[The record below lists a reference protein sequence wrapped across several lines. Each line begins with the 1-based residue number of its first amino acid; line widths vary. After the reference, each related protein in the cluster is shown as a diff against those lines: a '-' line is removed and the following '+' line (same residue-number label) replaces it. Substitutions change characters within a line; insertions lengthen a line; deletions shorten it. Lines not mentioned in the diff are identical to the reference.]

1 MLFLNITLIWVVLCR
16 IDKLAILSLWWDIM
30 LEHCKLRLI
39 SSANHM
45 IEYLDGLTRLDLL
58 NHNSQHTT
66 IPLALASLPQTC
78 TQLAPSNW
86 NQASGVCA
94 TANHLLQVKH
104 HHAWNI
110 SCSASK
116 LSLHIKQSKSTPN
129 TTLRDKRIKKKKKW
143 TRVWIE
149 ICLWP

>member
-16 IDKLAILSLWWDIM
+16 IDKLAILSLLWDIM

-78 TQLAPSNW
+78 TQLAPSN
-86 NQASGVCA
+86 
-94 TANHLLQVKH
+94 
-104 HHAWNI
+104 
-110 SCSASK
+110 
-116 LSLHIKQSKSTPN
+116 
-129 TTLRDKRIKKKKKW
+129 
-143 TRVWIE
+143 
-149 ICLWP
+149 